1 MIEFPYCIIGFMKTV
16 KRFISYY
23 KPYKKALVMDLLCAS
38 TVSGVDLIIPLLIN
52 YVIYTVLVQTDME
65 RMTMLLLQTAIGL
78 LALYLVRMFAQYYVT
93 SWGHIM
99 GARMETDMR
108 DQLFSHYEKLSFSYY
123 DKNPTG
129 KMMSRL
135 ISDLFDISEL
145 AHHGPEDIFISVV
158 KLTGAFIILSNINL
172 RVTAALLGV
181 TVLMFA
187 FALFYNRRMR
197 RVFME
202 NRKKIADV
210 NAVVQDSLSGIRTVQ
225 SFANEDIE
233 REKFYQ
239 GNQRFLETKKN
250 SYLTMGRYFATNT
263 MMQGMMYLTVL
274 GTGGL
279 LVIRSGMS
287 ADSIILYILYIN
299 TFLDPINRLINFTE
313 QFLKGITG
321 FERMLEV
328 LDTEPDIQDR
338 EGAKPAGQLL
348 GDIEFDNVSFSY
360 DEDSVVLDRIDLKIP
375 HGCTIALVGPS
386 GAGKTTFCS
395 LIPRFYEVTGGSI
408 LIDGNDVRD
417 YTLESLR
424 NNIGIVQQDVYMFNS
439 NIRDNIAYGKPD
451 ASDEEIEAA
460 ARKANI
466 HDFIASLPD
475 GYDTLVGERGVRFS
489 GGQKQRLSIAR
500 VFLKN
505 PPILIFDEATSALDN
520 ESEKYIQQAM
530 QTLAKERTT
539 FVIAH
544 RLSTIRHAD
553 EIIVLTEQGLHERG
567 NHEQLMAAGGVY
579 AGLYNMQFGA

>member
-1 MIEFPYCIIGFMKTV
+1 
-16 KRFISYY
+16 
-23 KPYKKALVMDLLCAS
+23 MDLICAS

-78 LALYLVRMFAQYYVT
+78 LVLYLVRMFAQYYVT

-135 ISDLFDISEL
+135 IADLFDISEL
-145 AHHGPEDIFISVV
+145 AHHGPEDIFISIV
-158 KLTGAFIILSNINL
+158 KLTGAFIILANINFQ
-172 RVTAALLGV
+172 VTAALLGV

-338 EGAKPAGQLL
+338 EGAMVAGQLR
-348 GDIEFDNVSFSY
+348 GDIEFDDVSFSY
-360 DEDSVVLDRIDLKIP
+360 DEDSVVLDKVNLKIP
-375 HGCTIALVGPS
+375 HGRTIALVGPS

-395 LIPRFYEVTGGSI
+395 LIPRFYEVTDGRI
-408 LIDGNDVRD
+408 LVDGHDVRD

-451 ASDEEIEAA
+451 ASDEEIVEA

-466 HDFIASLPD
+466 HDFIVSLPE

>member
-52 YVIYTVLVQTDME
+52 YVIYTVLVQSDME

-158 KLTGAFIILSNINL
+158 KLTGAFIILSNINF

-375 HGCTIALVGPS
+375 HGRTIALVGPS

-451 ASDEEIEAA
+451 ASDEEIEEA

>member
-1 MIEFPYCIIGFMKTV
+1 MKTV

-23 KPYKKALVMDLLCAS
+23 KPYKRALTMDLICAS

-65 RMTMLLLQTAIGL
+65 RMTMMLLQTAIGL
-78 LALYLVRMFAQYYVT
+78 LVLYLVRMFAQYYVT

-135 ISDLFDISEL
+135 IADLFDISEL

-375 HGCTIALVGPS
+375 HGRTIALVGPS

-451 ASDEEIEAA
+451 ASDEEIEEA

>member
-1 MIEFPYCIIGFMKTV
+1 
-16 KRFISYY
+16 
-23 KPYKKALVMDLLCAS
+23 MDLLCAS
-38 TVSGVDLIIPLLIN
+38 TVSAVDLTIPLLIN
-52 YVIYTVLVQTDME
+52 YVIYTVLVQTDMQ
-65 RMTMLLLQTAIGL
+65 RMTMLLLQISLGL

-135 ISDLFDISEL
+135 IADLFDISEL

-158 KLTGAFIILSNINL
+158 KLTGAFVILSRISFQ
-172 RVTAALLGV
+172 VTAALLVV
-181 TVLMFA
+181 TILMFA

-210 NAVVQDSLSGIRTVQ
+210 NAVVQDSLTGIRTVK

-233 REKFYQ
+233 RKKFSQ

-287 ADSIILYILYIN
+287 AESIILYILYIN

-328 LDTEPDIQDR
+328 IDTKPDIQDSKN
-338 EGAKPAGQLL
+338 AVPAGQLR
-348 GDIEFDNVSFSY
+348 GDIEFDNVSFAY
-360 DEDSVVLDRIDLKIP
+360 DEDSTVLDSINLKIP
-375 HGCTIALVGPS
+375 YGRTIALVGPS

-395 LIPRFYEVTGGSI
+395 LIPRFYEVTQGRI
-408 LIDGNDVRD
+408 LIDGNDIRD

-451 ASDEEIEAA
+451 ASDEEIIEA

-466 HDFIASLPD
+466 HDYIVSLPD

-520 ESEKYIQQAM
+520 ESEKFIQQAM
-530 QTLAKERTT
+530 QSLAKERTT

-553 EIIVLTEQGLHERG
+553 EILVLTEQGLHERG
-567 NHEQLMAAGGVY
+567 NHEQLMAADGIY
-579 AGLYNMQFGA
+579 AGLYNMQFGV

>member
-287 ADSIILYILYIN
+287 AESIILYILYIN

-375 HGCTIALVGPS
+375 HGRTIALVGPS

-553 EIIVLTEQGLHERG
+553 EIIVLTEQGLRERG

>member
-1 MIEFPYCIIGFMKTV
+1 
-16 KRFISYY
+16 
-23 KPYKKALVMDLLCAS
+23 MDLICAS

-65 RMTMLLLQTAIGL
+65 RMTMMLLQTAIGL
-78 LALYLVRMFAQYYVT
+78 LVLYLVRMFAQYYVT

-135 ISDLFDISEL
+135 IADLFDISEL

-375 HGCTIALVGPS
+375 HGRTIALVGPS

-451 ASDEEIEAA
+451 ASDEEIEEA

>member
-1 MIEFPYCIIGFMKTV
+1 
-16 KRFISYY
+16 
-23 KPYKKALVMDLLCAS
+23 MDLLCAS
-38 TVSGVDLIIPLLIN
+38 TVSAVDLTIPLLIN
-52 YVIYTVLVQTDME
+52 YVIYTVLVQTDMQ
-65 RMTMLLLQTAIGL
+65 RMTMLLLQISLGL

-108 DQLFSHYEKLSFSYY
+108 DELFSHYEKLSFSYY

-135 ISDLFDISEL
+135 IADLFDISEL

-158 KLTGAFIILSNINL
+158 KLTGAFVILSRISFQ
-172 RVTAALLGV
+172 VTAALLVV
-181 TVLMFA
+181 TILMFA

-210 NAVVQDSLSGIRTVQ
+210 NAVVQDSLTGIRTVK

-233 REKFYQ
+233 RKKFSQ

-287 ADSIILYILYIN
+287 AESIILYILYIN

-328 LDTEPDIQDR
+328 IDTKPDIQDSKN
-338 EGAKPAGQLL
+338 AVPAGQLR
-348 GDIEFDNVSFSY
+348 GDIEFDNVSFAY
-360 DEDSVVLDRIDLKIP
+360 DEDSTVLDSINLKIP
-375 HGCTIALVGPS
+375 HGRTIALVGPS

-395 LIPRFYEVTGGSI
+395 LIPRFYEVTQGRI
-408 LIDGNDVRD
+408 LIDGNDIRD

-451 ASDEEIEAA
+451 ASDEEIIEA

-466 HDFIASLPD
+466 HDYIVSLPD

-520 ESEKYIQQAM
+520 ESEKFIQQAM
-530 QTLAKERTT
+530 QSLAKERTT

-553 EIIVLTEQGLHERG
+553 EILVLTEQGLHERG
-567 NHEQLMAAGGVY
+567 NHEQLMAADGIY
-579 AGLYNMQFGA
+579 AGLYNMQFGV

>member
-52 YVIYTVLVQTDME
+52 YVIYTVLVQSDME

-135 ISDLFDISEL
+135 IADLFDISEL

-158 KLTGAFIILSNINL
+158 KLTGAFIILANINFQ
-172 RVTAALLGV
+172 VTAALLGV

-375 HGCTIALVGPS
+375 HGRTIALVGPS

-451 ASDEEIEAA
+451 ASDEEIEEA

>member
-1 MIEFPYCIIGFMKTV
+1 MKTV

-52 YVIYTVLVQTDME
+52 YVIYTVLVQSDME

-135 ISDLFDISEL
+135 IADLFDISEL

-158 KLTGAFIILSNINL
+158 KLTGAFIILANINFQ
-172 RVTAALLGV
+172 VTAALLGV

-375 HGCTIALVGPS
+375 HGRTIALVGPS

-451 ASDEEIEAA
+451 ASDEEIEEA

>member
-1 MIEFPYCIIGFMKTV
+1 
-16 KRFISYY
+16 
-23 KPYKKALVMDLLCAS
+23 MDLLCAS
-38 TVSGVDLIIPLLIN
+38 TVSGVDLTIPLLIN

-65 RMTMLLLQTAIGL
+65 RMTALLLQTALGL

-135 ISDLFDISEL
+135 IADLFDISEL

-158 KLTGAFIILSNINL
+158 KLTGAFIILANINFQ
-172 RVTAALLGV
+172 VTAALLGI

-274 GTGGL
+274 ATGGL

-338 EGAKPAGQLL
+338 ENAVPAGQLR
-348 GDIEFDNVSFSY
+348 GDIEFDDVSFAY

-375 HGCTIALVGPS
+375 HGRTIALVGPS

-395 LIPRFYEVTGGSI
+395 LIPRFYEVTNGRI
-408 LIDGNDVRD
+408 LIDGHDVRD

-451 ASDEEIEAA
+451 ASDEEIVEA

-466 HDFIASLPD
+466 HDFIVSLPE

-530 QTLAKERTT
+530 QTLARERTT

>member
-1 MIEFPYCIIGFMKTV
+1 MKTV

-52 YVIYTVLVQTDME
+52 YVIYTVLVQSDME

-135 ISDLFDISEL
+135 IADLFDISEL

-158 KLTGAFIILSNINL
+158 KLTGAFIILATINFQ
-172 RVTAALLGV
+172 VTAALLGV

-375 HGCTIALVGPS
+375 HGRTIALVGPS

-451 ASDEEIEAA
+451 ASDEEIEEA